1 MLKKYQHQHDDLHT
15 DIVTSLKRKEDKQ
28 LLLHKLRRKK
38 IVLHYME
45 STRKKIDN
53 IISKQYALENLNI
66 TKLQLSAIKES
77 VKVFKVFNKTHS
89 YEKIENLR
97 DQLDE
102 LTEQFIDVDAIIT
115 EESSLL
121 NFNEA
126 ELEHE
131 LTTLNETLM
140 FPTVPM
146 HEVEVTVAKDN
157 QTTATLKE
165 DPLYVS

>member
-1 MLKKYQHQHDDLHT
+1 MLKKYQRQHDDLHT
-15 DIVTSLKRKEDKQ
+15 DILTSLKRKEDKQ
-28 LLLHKLRRKK
+28 VLLHKLRKKK

-53 IISKQYALENLNI
+53 IICKQYALENLNI

-77 VKVFKVFNKTHS
+77 VKVFKIFNKTHS
-89 YEKIENLR
+89 YEKIEDLR

-102 LTEQFIDVDAIIT
+102 LTTQFMDVNSILT
-115 EESSLL
+115 EESPLL
-121 NFNEA
+121 DFDDT
-126 ELEHE
+126 ELEQE
-131 LTTLNETLM
+131 LTTLNDTVD

-146 HEVEVTVAKDN
+146 HEIELSVAKGN
-157 QTTATLKE
+157 QTTATLKD